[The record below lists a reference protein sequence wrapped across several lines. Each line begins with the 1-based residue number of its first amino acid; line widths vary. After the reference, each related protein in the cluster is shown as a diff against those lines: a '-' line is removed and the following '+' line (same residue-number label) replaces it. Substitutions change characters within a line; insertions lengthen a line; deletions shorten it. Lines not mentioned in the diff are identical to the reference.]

1 MIGNKIM
8 DARCFL
14 SLNIKQKQKTKKNTV
29 KVSFYEFTLVTC
41 VTLGIKIFTLGNTV
55 VLLGHIC
62 LH

>member
-8 DARCFL
+8 DAHRFL
-14 SLNIKQKQKTKKNTV
+14 SLNIKQKYTV
-29 KVSFYEFTLVTC
+29 KVSFYDVTLVTC
-41 VTLGIKIFTLGNTV
+41 VTLGNKIFTLGNTV